1 MIFRTDHKLNGW
13 LKLALSCA
21 IFVALALLYLQFARE
36 RFLENPEDKIAPL
49 PGQMWQWFER
59 LAFTADRDG
68 NVRLWLDTW
77 VSGYRLAMGVAL
89 AFLAIPLGVF
99 MGLFP
104 AWEALLLRFML
115 VFDKVPTIV
124 LLPILFCVLGTGE
137 MLKVA
142 IIFLGL
148 FPKITLD
155 AYLRCKST
163 PQERIQKALTMNATG
178 LEVAL
183 RVVLPQHLP
192 RLLDTIRLNL
202 GPAVAYLFMS
212 ESLGSTEGLGYRIFL
227 FQKNVNMA
235 GIVVYAAWAT
245 LLMFVA
251 DLGFR
256 LWIRWRY
263 RWLDK
268 E

>member
-1 MIFRTDHKLNGW
+1 
-13 LKLALSCA
+13 
-21 IFVALALLYLQFARE
+21 
-36 RFLENPEDKIAPL
+36 
-49 PGQMWQWFER
+49 
-59 LAFTADRDG
+59 
-68 NVRLWLDTW
+68 
-77 VSGYRLAMGVAL
+77 
-89 AFLAIPLGVF
+89 

-104 AWEALLLRFML
+104 AWEAVFLRSLL

-137 MLKVA
+137 ALKVA
-142 IIFLGL
+142 IILLGL
-148 FPKITLD
+148 FPKIALD

-163 PQERIQKALTMNATG
+163 PPERIHKALTMGATG
-178 LEVAL
+178 LELAM

-202 GPAVAYLFMS
+202 GPAVAYLFVS

-235 GIVVYAAWAT
+235 GIIVYAAWAT

-251 DLGFR
+251 DLAFR
-256 LWIRWRY
+256 LWVRLRY
-263 RWLDK
+263 KWLDK